1 MKLTLLIAL
10 CAIAAPA
17 FSAQKPNIILIMA
30 DDLGYGDIGCYGSG
44 RNPTPNLDALAKQG
58 MRFTDYHSNGAVCS
72 PTRAALMTG
81 RYQQCAG
88 IGGVITA
95 KSHRDK
101 GMAVEEVTIADL
113 LSTNGYATAI
123 FGKWHLGYDP
133 RFNPVHQG
141 FGEFIGFVSGNVD
154 YFSHIDQEQH
164 EDWWQGDRLKPEA
177 GYVTQL
183 ITRHGLR
190 FIEANKD
197 KPFFLYLPH
206 LTPHSPYQGPDDRA
220 IRGKAARQAG
230 KTQSPNLR
238 QTYADMIAEMDK
250 GIGEIMAALE
260 KHGLTER
267 TLVLFCSDNGAN
279 RAGSNGPLRDGKG
292 SIHEGGH
299 RVPMI
304 ARWPGTIPAGKVSDA
319 TVLGMDFF
327 PTLLDLAGIKP
338 PGNLDGISILPV
350 LRAEADLPE
359 RTVFWSIGQGSAA
372 RRGPWK
378 LVIGGKDNQ
387 KEGSLY
393 HLGNDPA
400 EQSPVHQPETQHQLR
415 KELDAWLES
424 WAEVPQHS

>member
-1 MKLTLLIAL
+1 MKPTLLLAL
-10 CAIAAPA
+10 CAIASPA
-17 FSAQKPNIILIMA
+17 FSAQKPNVILIMA
-30 DDLGYGDIGCYGSG
+30 DDLGYGDIGCYGSKQ
-44 RNPTPNLDALAKQG
+44 NPTPNLDALAKQG

-81 RYQQCAG
+81 RYQQRAG
-88 IGGVITA
+88 IGGVVTA

-101 GMAVEEVTIADL
+101 GMAVEETTIADL
-113 LSTNGYATAI
+113 LSANGYATAI

-133 RFNPVHQG
+133 RFNPVRQG

-164 EDWWQGDRLKPEA
+164 EDWWHGDRLKPEE
-177 GYVTQL
+177 GYVTRL

-190 FIEANKD
+190 FIEENKD

-220 IRGKAARQAG
+220 IRGAAGQKPG
-230 KTQSPNLR
+230 KGDGRNLR
-238 QTYADMIAEMDK
+238 QTYAGMIAEMDK
-250 GIGEIMAALE
+250 GIGEITAALD
-260 KHGLTER
+260 KHGLTGR
-267 TLVLFCSDNGAN
+267 TLVVFCSDNGAN
-279 RAGSNGPLRDGKG
+279 RNGSNGPLRDGKG

-304 ARWPGTIPAGKVSDA
+304 ARWPGAIPAGKVSDA

-338 PGNLDGISILPV
+338 PGNLDGISIVPV
-350 LRAEADLPE
+350 LRAEGALPE
-359 RTVFWSIGQGSAA
+359 RTVFWSVGQGSAA

-378 LVIGGKDNQ
+378 LVIGNQAGKD
-387 KEGSLY
+387 EGKLY

-400 EQSPVHQPETQHQLR
+400 EKTPVHEPGIQDPLR
-415 KELDAWLES
+415 KDLDAWLES
-424 WAEVPQHS
+424 WASVPQHS